1 MGMAQ
6 LRRMVENRI
15 SGISTTRNTQRGAG
29 SVLSHPEGRDIG
41 TLRAYGLGASI
52 PHPRDQ
58 GNLSSLYRERE
69 RFTNMMNRD
78 LRQSFTIGND
88 DLQYALGADTGV
100 SDDFSYL
107 REQEE
112 AQNTRR
118 QEEARQA
125 RIRRIKQGRAYR
137 RAMMDDYDRT
147 IYDTSKVFGGRGRA
161 ENAIRSKVLK
171 ELPPFMKNMLMN
183 SRISTKTLTKMYE
196 NPIAGKFMKH
206 PGLAAAGLAM
216 ASFGLAGR
224 LLGHSDDANAA
235 IVSYQNAVNL
245 YGKPSKRFTEAAYHA
260 GMKDPAEVAKAW
272 GKFTMAFGVPER
284 GAMTVGMSL
293 GKASDLQRIF
303 FSNEHG
309 LSAAE
314 MTLIDILSGNGRMSI
329 TSQRAQNVI
338 TNKQKLWQQYGLS
351 TGSGVGDTFR
361 AYSSLMPAAM
371 EGSART
377 HKELIKAEYERSL
390 EEAVNSAV
398 RSADEDAKRPKTYGR
413 QYNLDD
419 KQGNVTININTG
431 DLSLP
436 GVQDAEG
443 FVSGMATL
451 AMQKGER
458 MSVLTSM
465 DRMVV

>member
-1 MGMAQ
+1 MFSQMG
-6 LRRMVENRI
+6 R
-15 SGISTTRNTQRGAG
+15 SGGSGAG
-29 SVLSHPEGRDIG
+29 RRDDFRPIF
-41 TLRAYGLGASI
+41 TDTNAFYRESER
-52 PHPRDQ
+52 PDP
-58 GNLSSLYRERE
+58 LYTFPLVTQEQARQWNEERE
-69 RFTNMMNRD
+69 RNAQTSSERNR
-78 LRQSFTIGND
+78 RTI
-88 DLQYALGADTGV
+88 
-100 SDDFSYL
+100 
-107 REQEE
+107 R
-112 AQNTRR
+112 
-118 QEEARQA
+118 
-125 RIRRIKQGRAYR
+125 QGRAYR
-137 RAMMDDYDRT
+137 RSMMDDYDRT

-183 SRISTKTLTKMYE
+183 SRISTKTLMKMYE

-245 YGKPSKRFTEAAYHA
+245 YGKPSKRFTEAAYHS

-284 GAMTVGMSL
+284 GAMNVGMSL

-329 TSQRAQNVI
+329 TSQRSQNVI

-351 TGSGVGDTFR
+351 TGSGVWESIQG
-361 AYSSLMPAAM
+361 YSSLMPGAM

-377 HKELIKAEYERSL
+377 DKEGIKRAYDRVIED
-390 EEAVNSAV
+390 AVNSAV
-398 RSADEDAKRPKTYGR
+398 KSADEDAKRPKADVR

>member
-15 SGISTTRNTQRGAG
+15 FGISTTRNTQLGAG
-29 SVLSHPEGRDIG
+29 SVLSHPEGREIG
-41 TLRAYGLGASI
+41 TLRAYGRGASI
-52 PHPRDQ
+52 SHPGDQ

-78 LRQSFTIGND
+78 LRQSFTIGDNN
-88 DLQYALGADTGV
+88 LQYALGADTGV

-112 AQNTRR
+112 EQNTRR
-118 QEEARQA
+118 QQA

-161 ENAIRSKVLK
+161 ENVIRSKVLK
-171 ELPPFMKNMLMN
+171 ELPSFMKNMLMN
-183 SRISTKTLTKMYE
+183 SRISTKTLMKMYE

-216 ASFGLAGR
+216 AAFGLTGR
-224 LLGHSDDANAA
+224 LLGQSDEANEA
-235 IVSYQNAVNL
+235 IVKYQNAANL
-245 YGKPSKRFTEAAYHA
+245 YGKPSKKFTEAAFHA
-260 GMKDPAEVAKAW
+260 GLKDPAEVAKAW
-272 GKFTMAFGVPER
+272 GKFTLLFGNPER
-284 GAMTVGMSL
+284 GSVNVGMGL
-293 GKASDLQRIF
+293 GKVSDLQRIF
-303 FSNEHG
+303 FSNEYG

-314 MTLIDILSGNGRMSI
+314 MTLIDLLSGNGRMSI
-329 TSQRAQNVI
+329 TPQRAQNVI
-338 TNKQKLWQQYGLS
+338 TNKQKLWQKYGLS
-351 TGSGVGDTFR
+351 TGSGVWESIQG
-361 AYSSLMPAAM
+361 YSSLMPGAM

-377 HKELIKAEYERSL
+377 DKEGIKRAYDRVIED
-390 EEAVNSAV
+390 AVNSAV
-398 RSADEDAKRPKTYGR
+398 KSADEEAKRPKTDGQ
-413 QYNLDD
+413 QYNLND
-419 KQGNVTININTG
+419 KQGNVTINITTG